1 MASTTRPP
9 REELRALHRRYRDS
23 KDPAERD
30 RLRAQL
36 VDAYHDFVYFL
47 ARKFQNRGEPLDD
60 IVQVGYLG
68 LIKAIE
74 RFDPDLGFE
83 FTTFATLTVAGE
95 IQRHF
100 RDQGTALRFPRRL
113 QERHQ
118 SVVRVNEEM
127 KNQLGREPSV
137 SELAERLGV
146 RPEDV
151 MEAIEMGP
159 AYMPLS
165 LDQPIGSADGQESR
179 VVAEQIGT
187 VDPELDRVEMRDLLD
202 RAMARLPPPGAL
214 LRLRPLRAT
223 CSRRLPGRVHPPG
236 LGGGSPVPDPAG
248 DARHL
253 SRCARSR
260 AADRTTG
267 APRLARAHT
276 APGPPRR

>member
-1 MASTTRPP
+1 MASTTRPS

-95 IQRHF
+95 IKRHF
-100 RDQGTALRFPRRL
+100 RDKGTAIRFPRRL
-113 QERHQ
+113 QELHQ

-151 MEAIEMGP
+151 MEAIEIGP

-165 LDQPIGSADGQESR
+165 LDQPVGSADGQESR
-179 VVAEQIGT
+179 VIAEQIGT

-202 RAMARLPPPGAL
+202 RAMVHLTPRERSIMAMRFYEQMSQSEIA
-214 LRLRPLRAT
+214 
-223 CSRRLPGRVHPPG
+223 RRLGISQMHV
-236 LGGGSPVPDPAG
+236 
-248 DARHL
+248 
-253 SRCARSR
+253 SRLQR
-260 AADRTTG
+260 AALEQLRKHV
-267 APRLARAHT
+267 PQESS
-276 APGPPRR
+276 

>member
-1 MASTTRPP
+1 LASTTRIS

-30 RLRAQL
+30 RLREQL
-36 VDAYHDFVYFL
+36 VGAYHDFVYFL

-95 IQRHF
+95 IKRHF
-100 RDQGTALRFPRRL
+100 RDKGTAIRFPRRL
-113 QERHQ
+113 QELHQ

-127 KNQLGREPSV
+127 KNQLGREPTV

-146 RPEDV
+146 PPEDV
-151 MEAIEMGP
+151 TEAIEMGP
-159 AYMPLS
+159 AYVPLS
-165 LDQPIGSADGQESR
+165 LDQPIGSADGQEGR
-179 VVAEQIGT
+179 LVAEQIGT

-202 RAMARLPPPGAL
+202 RAMVHLTPRERSIMAMRFYEQMSQSEIA
-214 LRLRPLRAT
+214 
-223 CSRRLPGRVHPPG
+223 RRLGISQMHV
-236 LGGGSPVPDPAG
+236 
-248 DARHL
+248 
-253 SRCARSR
+253 SRLQR
-260 AADRTTG
+260 AALEQLRKHV
-267 APRLARAHT
+267 PQESS
-276 APGPPRR
+276 